1 MMAKENAPVRGGA
14 RTEAG
19 RGGTA
24 RGKAH
29 NSYNDFTTSATQR
42 QRLSD
47 YLGRGKSSA
56 VTGQKLAERMGMG
69 DLREISRLVERERNS
84 LIPICATC
92 DPSNPGYYLPCNVGE
107 LFEYNKILKR
117 RIRAITLTQKAIETA
132 LERMIGQETIKG
144 WSDG

>member
-1 MMAKENAPVRGGA
+1 MNTTEKSRPAGGTA
-14 RTEAG
+14 GAG
-19 RGGTA
+19 RGRTA
-24 RGKAH
+24 TGKAH
-29 NSYNDFTTSATQR
+29 NSSDDFTTSAPQR

-47 YLGRGKSSA
+47 YLGRGKYSA
-56 VTGQKLAERMGMG
+56 VTGRELAERMGMG

-92 DPSNPGYYLPCNVGE
+92 NPSNPGYFLPCDVWE
-107 LFEYNKILKR
+107 LSEYNKILKC
-117 RIRAITLTQKAIETA
+117 RIRAITRTQKAIETA